1 LSDLAFG
8 EKTMPEQLTFALHR
22 DSHRASE
29 LVLVVSRSLPCQ
41 EVPRGSG
48 HQPEEQAREPGAGEA
63 GGGGGLGLGGTGGL
77 GDGGD
82 GGDGTGGGLA
92 AGGGMGEGG
101 GGNSRIDAGGL
112 GGTPGKRGGE

>member
-48 HQPEEQAREPGAGEA
+48 HQPEEQAREPGAGA
-63 GGGGGLGLGGTGGL
+63 DGGGASRLGLGGGGGLGLGC
-77 GDGGD
+77 
-82 GGDGTGGGLA
+82 
-92 AGGGMGEGG
+92 
-101 GGNSRIDAGGL
+101 
-112 GGTPGKRGGE
+112 